1 MLKLKRLK
9 KQVTKTLVS
18 AGLLFSILGSTV
30 VGAENLT
37 PTPTVSPSTTLSTT
51 PSATDSNNSGS
62 NGTLISS
69 DGTANSRLQVFIR
82 QAAGKQVNE
91 DSESMST
98 MSQQD
103 AYFLGVYLS
112 NFFIPYGTEFGT
124 DDALQEEN
132 VKEAVETFKTNL
144 NFSEDTAKSLA
155 ETIIGLS
162 RSNNQE
168 LQFVVSKDYQDGKY
182 EQLDDVVLSQ
192 YTLFSAMSG
201 KLANMMQDEIP
212 IAGLDEGYYNAAKDK
227 EGTSDSEENDGTVV
241 SKDWN
246 YIQNLKVTAFNPD
259 LKTIIYDD
267 RSGSESSNNEID
279 FFASADYAF
288 KTYDEKNK
296 TKLQDK
302 LKTFK
307 SLKDSDD
314 GTTETTKKMK
324 KCAPYKYGYL
334 AYKNG
339 DTWTPVLDFSL
350 YYRYGMTA
358 SQVAFW
364 KAFESVN
371 FEKGYGTNIFDF
383 SQSEVDENDDYK
395 GLKTYFSTDSDWYNM
410 SIFGSRVVVDC
421 FGNIMIVGKNHQ
433 FIAVPACMN
442 PYTWQMVDENGVD
455 DSKCKAGECY
465 NLLNLLSM
473 TFQDDDRMF
482 ITSSIGDLKRGKS
495 TLNANIGTPAFKA
508 LEGRIDGDSY
518 TARINRDTDKT
529 SLKSGPFGWGIFSTS
544 ESSALTM
551 AKKGANAEGDYSLNT
566 RLGGDSNTLDIFMPK
581 KVDGTFSMSNYH
593 KINFFDGMVFIDNL
607 GAFHFD
613 DSNNDLDWSL
623 FNVEHYLNSEKEGLN
638 KLYEKVGGTTF
649 GSVISNIKDGAMS
662 SVSATETNKT
672 GIVAIYL
679 TYVYSSLY
687 EEDTKADTIGKLGYR
702 MSTGIYPEIVNK
714 PLGVETSGEDK
725 MSTSIK
731 EWLYYLLNPT
741 KGYNYVTTLISN
753 KARAL
758 LVSWHNDMLGTK
770 GVGNITGTTKYRGN
784 VGYVTTPDLSDIE
797 WTDNMLDFWNSAIP
811 YVAIF
816 MLVAF
821 VFVYLA
827 GILNLHRCIFGLI
840 IFCVCLLIPVPMING
855 VVGASNKV
863 ISNMYGEKFTYW
875 AMIQHE
881 SYSKAIDEAADGDDY
896 GNYLRTLYATN
907 SAINVNQGSESIKL
921 RWQAPKKMSSL
932 MYSKKD
938 NNALKGIRK
947 SFIVNALTQAYSG
960 EAYLDDD
967 YYYLYRSYLD
977 ISNFSRYIYRGI
989 KSKIRSHYNVL
1000 TENNTKG
1007 LSSKLKKKL
1016 KGLSKN
1022 GAEWTAYDDYRK
1034 DGYTNR
1040 TKGSSGLTNEIHVVV
1055 PVSSKI
1061 YSEAVGGRSD
1071 IANLDIDTYTGINQ
1085 DYFNFSIPMFNKK
1098 DSEATE
1104 DSEAFSLK
1112 DSMTSSAKS
1121 SDFKFNKY
1129 SESDYVGLAAYGLYS
1144 ESVFYYYSW
1153 VLYDQG
1159 MTPETSSTTGYKD
1172 LLLKNYKSSTNANY
1186 FYNNKGN
1193 GELKDFLDMRSL
1205 FTYIIPYLHD
1215 GNRMVTKWEETYGG
1229 LKIYD
1234 GVSSEEGQSGNYTTA
1249 EMKQKY
1255 WNNLNVARLYNVY
1268 TPWVDLMYDCN
1279 YSKPEKISVLG
1290 KEVTINDPIN
1300 PSSYPDERPMIFS
1313 RSEMA
1318 DYGLKEGDLTKVE
1331 SLIIKCNDE
1340 FQESMFDLLNYHNF
1354 NDVVLNTAAAMNCAF
1369 IFNKNFSESGL
1380 LGTNNKEIYPQ
1391 SFEISDFSY
1400 DAFLRFILANS
1411 TGESMTGS
1419 DDFYMNIVQSSSI
1432 TSAIVMLILDIA
1444 SMYVLPGIKIFFVI
1458 LVFLASILAIL
1469 VSLLHVDEEHKFI
1482 TRLITSVVTPMVKYF
1497 IVTMGMAYLISL
1509 FMGVGNDSITN
1520 MHTATIQLG
1529 DPVMVMIAML
1539 LVDVIAIILY
1549 YRIIKSVWQSVR
1561 QMGKMVGNVGT
1572 GCMVAA
1578 GGFVTGLAAGS
1589 MRGVSGGGMSSGGM
1603 NGESGEAN
1611 GVANG
1616 RASKRATSN
1625 LGSGGV
1631 ANGRDVVYKGDN
1643 GEVRK
1648 PGSGTRKAE
1657 TPKGQ
1662 TKYDEAY
1669 GKKRQNAVQ
1678 GKTRSGLSRLNEN
1691 RRERRKVNKYMDTYF
1706 DKLDSYEKGKEKE
1719 AEDAIKKEAKDKARS
1734 EKQDKKRAEAKYR
1747 RELREESNERARRER
1762 YKERQERDT
1771 ARYRARQERDAAR
1784 YEDRVRKQNER
1795 TVSRE
1800 VKRLERDANA
1810 EMRSQR
1816 REHRKRDREMRRY
1829 DGK

>member
-1 MLKLKRLK
+1 MKRKVRLK
-9 KQVTKTLVS
+9 DRIKKSIVVV
-18 AGLLFSILGSTV
+18 GLLCSILGSTV
-30 VGAENLT
+30 VGAENVT
-37 PTPTVSPSTTLSTT
+37 PTPTPVVTTT
-51 PSATDSNNSGS
+51 PSPTGTANSGS
-62 NGTLISS
+62 SGGTLISS

-91 DSESMST
+91 DTESMSK

-124 DDALQEEN
+124 DDVLQEEN
-132 VKEAVETFKTNL
+132 IKEAIDTFKTNL
-144 NFSEDTAKSLA
+144 NFNEDTAKTLA

-162 RSNNQE
+162 RSNNKE
-168 LQFVVSKDYQDGKY
+168 LQFVVSKGYQDGKY

-192 YTLFSAMSG
+192 YTLLSAMSG
-201 KLANMMQDEIP
+201 KLADMMQDELP
-212 IAGLDEGYYNAAKDK
+212 MAAQDEGHYNTEKSK
-227 EGTSDSEENDGTVV
+227 EGTSDSEENDGTKVT
-241 SKDWN
+241 KDWN
-246 YIQNLKVTAFNPD
+246 YIQNLKVTAFNPN
-259 LKTIIYDD
+259 LKTLVYDEPEYGGTEINYFD
-267 RSGSESSNNEID
+267 NAKSNFE
-279 FFASADYAF
+279 
-288 KTYDEKNK
+288 TYDKENN
-296 TKLQDK
+296 TKLVDNLDK
-302 LKTFK
+302 FK
-307 SLKDSDD
+307 ALIESDD
-314 GTTETTKKMK
+314 GTKETTKKMK
-324 KCAPYKYGYL
+324 SYAPYKYGYL

-339 DTWTPVLDFSL
+339 DTWIPVLDFSL
-350 YYRYGMTA
+350 YARYGMTA

-371 FEKGYGTNIFDF
+371 FEKGYGTNTFDF
-383 SQSEVDENDDYK
+383 SQSEVDENGDFE
-395 GLKTYFSTDSDWYNM
+395 GLKKLFTTDSDWYDM

-433 FIAVPACMN
+433 FVAVPACMN
-442 PYTWQMVDENGVD
+442 PYTWQMVDENGID
-455 DSKCKAGECY
+455 DEDHKAGENY
-465 NLLNLLSM
+465 NILNLLSM

-482 ITSSIGDLKRGKS
+482 ITSSIETLKKGDKE
-495 TLNANIGTPAFKA
+495 LNANLGTPAFKA
-508 LEGRIDGDSY
+508 LEGRIDGDDY
-518 TARINRDTDKT
+518 TARIYRGTDET
-529 SLKSGPFGWGIFSTS
+529 SMKSGPLGWGWFGTDTS
-544 ESSALTM
+544 EALNM
-551 AKKGANAEGDYSLNT
+551 AEKGANANGDYSLKAS
-566 RLGGDSNTLDIFMPK
+566 LGEQNTLDLFMPK
-581 KVDGTFSMSNYH
+581 ESEDTFYITKYH

-623 FNVEHYLNSEKEGLN
+623 FNVEHYLNTDKEGLS
-638 KLYEKVGGTTF
+638 KLYEKVGQTSF
-649 GSVISNIKDGAMS
+649 GSVINNIKDGAMS
-662 SVSATETNKT
+662 SVSASDTNKT
-672 GIVAIYL
+672 GVVAIYL
-679 TYVYSSLY
+679 TYVYASLY

-702 MSTGIYPEIVNK
+702 MSTGIYPEITEK
-714 PLGVETSGEDK
+714 PLGVDGSSDSDP

-811 YVAIF
+811 YIAIF

-840 IFCVCLLIPVPMING
+840 IFCVCLLLPVPMING
-855 VVGASNKV
+855 VVGVSNKV

-881 SYSKAIDEAADGDDY
+881 SYSTAIDDAASGDDY

-932 MYSKKD
+932 MYSKSD
-938 NNALKGIRK
+938 NNALKGIRR
-947 SFIVNALTQAYSG
+947 SFIISALTQAYSG

-989 KSKIRSHYNVL
+989 KNGTRNHYSSL
-1000 TENNTKG
+1000 SEYNTKG
-1007 LSSKLKKKL
+1007 LNTTLKKKL
-1016 KGLSKN
+1016 KSLSGKD
-1022 GAEWTAYDDYRK
+1022 EWKVYKGYR
-1034 DGYTNR
+1034 DSGYTNG
-1040 TKGSSGLTNEIHVVV
+1040 TKGSKELKDELHVIV

-1061 YSEAVGGRSD
+1061 YAEAVGKRDD
-1071 IANLDIDTYTGINQ
+1071 IATLEIGNYTGINQ
-1085 DYFNFSIPMFNKK
+1085 DFFNFSIPMFNKE

-1104 DSEAFSLK
+1104 DSAGFSLR
-1112 DSMTSSAKS
+1112 DSMNSSAKS
-1121 SDFKFNKY
+1121 GDFNY
-1129 SESDYVGLAAYGLYS
+1129 NSYPESAYVGLAAYGLYS

-1159 MTPETSSTTGYKD
+1159 MQPETSSTTGYKD
-1172 LLLKNYKSSTNANY
+1172 LLLKNYSSSTNANY

-1205 FTYIIPYLHD
+1205 FTYIIPYLHE
-1215 GNRMVTKWEETYGG
+1215 GNRMVTKWENTYGG

-1234 GVSSEEGQSGNYTTA
+1234 GVSSEEGQAGSYTTA

-1268 TPWVDLMYDCN
+1268 TPWVDLMYECS
-1279 YSKPEKISVLG
+1279 YAKPEKISVMG
-1290 KEVTINDPIN
+1290 KEITINNPLDPSN
-1300 PSSYPDERPMIFS
+1300 YPDERPMVFS

-1380 LGTNNKEIYPQ
+1380 LGNNIEIYPQ

-1400 DAFLRFILANS
+1400 DAFLRFILSNS

-1469 VSLLHVDEEHKFI
+1469 VSLLHVDEEQKFI
-1482 TRLITSVVTPMVKYF
+1482 GRLITSVVTPMAKYF

-1539 LVDVIAIILY
+1539 LVDIVAIILY

-1561 QMGKMVGNVGT
+1561 RMGKLVGNVGT
-1572 GCMVAA
+1572 GCVVAA

-1589 MRGVSGGGMSSGGM
+1589 MRSVSGERGTTSGGTGS
-1603 NGESGEAN
+1603 GESGEAT

-1616 RASKRATSN
+1616 RATKRASSN

-1631 ANGRDVVYKGDN
+1631 ANGRDVAYRGDN

-1648 PGSGTRKAE
+1648 PGSSTRKAE
-1657 TPKGQ
+1657 NPSK

-1669 GKKRQNAVQ
+1669 GKKRQKAVQ
-1678 GKTRSGLSRLNEN
+1678 GKTKSGLGRLNEN
-1691 RRERRKVNKYMDTYF
+1691 RRERKKVNKYMDTYF
-1706 DKLDSYEKGKEKE
+1706 DKLDSYEKEKVKAAEDEAKREASEKAKAEKKEQKQKE
-1719 AEDAIKKEAKDKARS
+1719 AAYRQEL
-1734 EKQDKKRAEAKYR
+1734 RAEANA
-1747 RELREESNERARRER
+1747 REKRER
-1762 YKERQERDT
+1762 
-1771 ARYRARQERDAAR
+1771 
-1784 YEDRVRKQNER
+1784 DRVRREQQVER
-1795 TVSRE
+1795 QHEREASRE
-1800 VKRLERDANA
+1800 IKRLNREANA
-1810 EMRSQR
+1810 DTRRQR
-1816 REHRKRDREMRRY
+1816 RDQRKRDREMRRY
-1829 DGK
+1829 GRE